1 MIDQERKETW
11 VVNIR
16 EEEIEGISCEWCIDK
31 MDQAHLVG
39 ARQRYVTDKSQQESK
54 HLIVNEFKY

>member
-39 ARQRYVTDKSQQESK
+39 ARQRYITDKSQQESK
-54 HLIVNEFKY
+54 QI